1 MKEAGRKDLDRKD
14 GNRRLPDTELEVM
27 QAVWALGGPAARA
40 EIDEILRKKHP
51 MAQTTLLTLLSRLAE
66 KGFLKIEK
74 TGRSARYIPLVGK
87 EEYQAEQSRRFLDQL
102 FGGNLPA
109 FALALSGSG
118 LSREELAELRDLLDK
133 EAL

>member
-1 MKEAGRKDLDRKD
+1 MKEAGRKD

-27 QAVWALGGPAARA
+27 QAVWALGGPALRA

-74 TGRSARYIPLVGK
+74 NGPKRPVYSAGGK
-87 EEYQAEQSRRFLDQL
+87 RGVSGGAKPPVFGSAVRRKSPGLC
-102 FGGNLPA
+102 FGP
-109 FALALSGSG
+109 
-118 LSREELAELRDLLDK
+118 
-133 EAL
+133 